1 MALKATTE
9 KLESYRKRLK
19 QKKAKPI
26 SRKQAERIV
35 KKLDAKRDVL
45 KSELKAAQK
54 PSKQERLKA
63 KLRVVEEL
71 QERAAWLV
79 KQIDKQGH

>member
-1 MALKATTE
+1 MALKATIE

-19 QKKAKPI
+19 QKKAEPI
-26 SRKQAERIV
+26 SRKKAERIV
-35 KKLDAKRDVL
+35 AKLDAKHDAL
-45 KSELKAAQK
+45 KSELKAAKK

-63 KLRVVEEL
+63 KLKVVEEL

-79 KQIDKQGH
+79 KQIGKQAD